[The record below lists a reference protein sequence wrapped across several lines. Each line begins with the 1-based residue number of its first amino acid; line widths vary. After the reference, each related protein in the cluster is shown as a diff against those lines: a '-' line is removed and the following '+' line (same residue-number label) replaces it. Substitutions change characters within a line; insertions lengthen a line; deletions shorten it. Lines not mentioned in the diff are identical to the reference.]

1 MAAIGVFSDSDGDL
15 TAFDAALKFLAA
27 KGARRFLFAGGR
39 FDDLDAWVKW
49 KREEVKAQS
58 DYSSGDF
65 LEDVQ
70 RYLIGLD
77 QLDRPAA
84 FGTAHEQV
92 RAIEEL
98 TRLKDRILRA
108 PEKGS
113 LAWQDSAVPRKVME
127 MLGDALCCLVHDK
140 NDLDKEDMLNAV
152 VLVHGKGTEPKV
164 VTIGPRTFITPGT
177 LKGAKPTVGLLET
190 QDRQVTYSA
199 FTLDGQAVID
209 KQPIQVG
216 SGKTKLSVKG

>member
-1 MAAIGVFSDSDGDL
+1 MVAIGVFSDSDGDL
-15 TAFDAALKFLAA
+15 TAFDAALKFLAS

-39 FDDLDAWVKW
+39 FSDLDDGVKW

-70 RYLIGLD
+70 RYLIGLE
-77 QLDRPAA
+77 QVDRPAA

-113 LAWQDSAVPRKVME
+113 LAYQDTAVPRKVME

-152 VLVHGKGTEPKV
+152 VLVHGKGDEPKV
-164 VTIGPRTFITPGT
+164 VQIGPRTFISPGRLT
-177 LKGAKPTVGLLET
+177 GDKPSVGLIES
-190 QDRQVTYSA
+190 QDRQATFSA
-199 FTLDGQAVID
+199 FTLDGTPLIT
-209 KQPIQVG
+209 KQPIALG
-216 SGKTKLSVKG
+216 SGKTKLSVK

>member
-1 MAAIGVFSDSDGDL
+1 MASIGVFSDSDGDL
-15 TAFDAALKFLAA
+15 TAFDAALKLLAS

-39 FDDLDAWVKW
+39 FADLDDWVKW

-58 DYSSGDF
+58 DYSGDDF
-65 LEDVQ
+65 LDDVK
-70 RYLIGLD
+70 RYLIGLE
-77 QLDRPAA
+77 QVDRPAA

-98 TRLKDRILRA
+98 TRMKDKILRC

-113 LAWQDSAVPRKVME
+113 LAYQDSAVPRKVVE

-152 VLVHGKGTEPKV
+152 VLVHGKDAEPKV
-164 VTIGPRTFITPGT
+164 VQIGPRTFISPGR
-177 LKGAKPTVGLLET
+177 LKGERKTVGLIET
-190 QDRQVTYSA
+190 VERQVVYSA
-199 FTLDGQAVID
+199 FTLEGEALISRQS
-209 KQPIQVG
+209 IQIG
-216 SGKTKLSVKG
+216 SGKTKLSVK